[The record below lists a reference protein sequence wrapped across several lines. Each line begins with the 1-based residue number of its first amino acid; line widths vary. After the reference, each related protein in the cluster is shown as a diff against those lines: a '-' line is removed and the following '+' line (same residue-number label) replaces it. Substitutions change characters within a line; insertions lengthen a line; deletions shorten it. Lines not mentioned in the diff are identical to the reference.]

1 MMREL
6 RSVST
11 EENLGAVIVAADGA
25 VTFDR
30 AAADVLGAM
39 RRKLGDEAA
48 ARTVMAE
55 GWSNGYLYLSEPTG

>member
-1 MMREL
+1 MMRVL

-11 EENLGAVIVAADGA
+11 EENLGAVIVAADGT

-30 AAADVLGAM
+30 AAGNVLGAM
-39 RRKLGDEAA
+39 RRQLGDEVA

-55 GWSNGYLYLSEPTG
+55 GWSNGYLYLAEPSS